1 MAEVMGIRGV
11 KNYPVTRIMGK
22 GECGKS
28 KGTGIYFV
36 TQQKDVQ
43 LLERVHKKLSCMEDR
58 YIKVYKADNQR

>member
-1 MAEVMGIRGV
+1 
-11 KNYPVTRIMGK
+11 MGK

-58 YIKVYKADNQR
+58 YIKVYKTDNQR